1 MSCFTGQAVEFL
13 GRNGGTARFRATIS
27 FGGAG
32 VMERIG
38 DPRAWARDM
47 HRDSRRPDGT
57 SRSFVPARCC
67 LFLSRRGGSP
77 ETEGEGRVT
86 RVALSFLP
94 PPALQLLLSLLRKFR
109 KKKRNSFRICAT
121 INELLKWIDCSKK
134 DRFFTRK
141 LKRWIKA

>member
-77 ETEGEGRVT
+77 ETEGGKSNPGRVIVLT
-86 RVALSFLP
+86 ATCP
-94 PPALQLLLSLLRKFR
+94 PTTHFPPFFENLE
-109 KKKRNSFRICAT
+109 KKKEILFEFARR
-121 INELLKWIDCSKK
+121 
-134 DRFFTRK
+134 
-141 LKRWIKA
+141 